1 MRQLVVAAAI
11 AAGIVAAGAGA
22 GTNAA
27 RQRVAITT
35 TPTTAVKTFVLEPLT
50 EGRLKRDSGTVTWHR
65 ENERTLIRDGQQV
78 DHWVGVGTFVGK
90 YGTIV
95 IRSRIDWL
103 DAGRGHDAGVGTWKV
118 IRGTRDYARVA
129 GSGKSAHVWLPS
141 GAAAS
146 RAEGFMVEEG
156 R

>member
-1 MRQLVVAAAI
+1 MRQLFVAAAI

-27 RQRVAITT
+27 RQRVAITVA
-35 TPTTAVKTFVLEPLT
+35 PTSAVKTFVLEPLT
-50 EGRLKRDSGTVTWHR
+50 EGPLERDTGSVSWQR
-65 ENERTLIRDGQQV
+65 ENERTFVRGGQRV

-95 IRSRIDWL
+95 IRVRIDWL
-103 DAGRGHDAGVGTWKV
+103 DAGRGFDAGVGTWKV

-129 GSGKSAHVWLPS
+129 GRGRGAAVWSPS

-146 RAEGFMVEEG
+146 RSEGFMVKEG